1 MTRKNPSAAPA
12 AGILAETPAEVF
24 RELVGDALT
33 RQGVRASEHASF
45 YHVNLLTD
53 FIHTRRL
60 FPETCE
66 GNPTLV
72 ELLAGAL
79 ESGPALRLAA
89 FRRMGDFALFISGFF
104 SDSLN
109 RKLVD
114 VDYYAAMGGGAY
126 AHASRLAA
134 GYGAGEVF
142 EELSREFVGFMD
154 VIAEVGERS
163 QTARSHQGLLRHYE
177 TYVRTGSERARRKL
191 EESGVIPVRSLDT
204 RYRQ

>member
-1 MTRKNPSAAPA
+1 MTRKNQSEAPA

-24 RELVGDALT
+24 RELVGEAVA

-45 YHVNLLTD
+45 YLVNLLTD

-60 FPETCE
+60 FPAGIE
-66 GNPTLV
+66 GGPTLV

-79 ESGPALRLAA
+79 ESGPAVRLAA
-89 FRRMGDFALFISGFF
+89 FRRMGDFALFVSGFF

-134 GYGAGEVF
+134 GFGSGEIF
-142 EELSREFVGFMD
+142 EELSREFVAFMD
-154 VIAEVGERS
+154 VMAEVGERS
-163 QTARSHQGLLRHYE
+163 QIAGSNRGLLRHYE

-191 EESGVIPVRSLDT
+191 EESGVLPVRSLDT